1 MECVYRLRPIN
12 DKTIEELQNNY
23 LWFSKRCGFK
33 DVEDANVGA
42 FMCDTPQIQ
51 KGFELFLN
59 EKGLA
64 DFIRLM
70 DDVGICCFTKDL
82 PQDNELKEFPNG
94 NKSLCIEYNK
104 AVLEDFFFNEIYAMH
119 NPFKEV
125 EYAEKP
131 TIIKTDGEYH
141 IMTKNI
147 PGGEVYESIYTLFN
161 DPKRIDELVWLLLTR
176 LNIKFYKQK
185 ELRIIIGGRNLG
197 NVEDQGTGYNV
208 QIPEGAI
215 SRVFLYKDPGE
226 DFFHQ
231 LLNIPILQKKLVK
244 LY

>member
-1 MECVYRLRPIN
+1 MECVYRLRPLN
-12 DKTIEELQNNY
+12 DKTIGELQNHY

-64 DFIRLM
+64 EFIRLM
-70 DDVGICCFTKDL
+70 DDAGICCFTKDL
-82 PQDNELKEFPNG
+82 PQDNELNNFPNG

-104 AVLEDFFFNEIYAMH
+104 AVLEEFFFNEIYAMH

-131 TIIKTDGEYH
+131 TVIKADGDYH
-141 IMTKNI
+141 IMTKKI
-147 PGGEVYESIYTLFN
+147 PDGAIYESIYTLFK
-161 DPKRIDELVWLLLTR
+161 DPKKIDELIWMLLTR
-176 LNIKFYKQK
+176 LNTKFYKQK
-185 ELRIIIGGRNLG
+185 ELRIIIGGRNLH
-197 NVEDQGTGYNV
+197 NVEDQGNGYNV
-208 QIPEGAI
+208 QIPEEAI
-215 SRVFLYKDPGE
+215 SRVYLYQNPGV
-226 DFFHQ
+226 DYINQ
-231 LLNIPILQKKLVK
+231 LLNIPIPKDNIIKL
-244 LY
+244 